1 MLILAVIIS
10 TIIYMIF
17 QVYMNR
23 SNIIVIKQMITIF
36 KKDIKQMKSQIEK
49 DEQ

>member
-1 MLILAVIIS
+1 MLILPVIIS
-10 TIIYMIF
+10 TVIYMIF
-17 QVYMNR
+17 QAYINR

-36 KKDIKQMKSQIEK
+36 AKDIKQMKSQIEK

>member
-1 MLILAVIIS
+1 MLILPVIIS
-10 TIIYMIF
+10 TVIYMIF
-17 QVYMNR
+17 QAYINR
-23 SNIIVIKQMITIF
+23 SNIIVIKQMLSIF

>member
-1 MLILAVIIS
+1 MLIASVIVS
-10 TIIYMIF
+10 TIIYMVF
-17 QVYMNR
+17 QAYIHR
-23 SNIIVIKQMITIF
+23 SNIIVIKQMLSIF

>member
-1 MLILAVIIS
+1 MLIASVIAS
-10 TIIYMIF
+10 TIIYMII
-17 QVYMNR
+17 QAYINR
-23 SNIIVIKQMITIF
+23 SNIIVIKQMLSIF